1 VSVFVGGGVLLG
13 VGVFDGVGVDV
24 LVGVIVDVM
33 VGVKVGNLVGMIGFG
48 VVVVFCV
55 AV

>member
-1 VSVFVGGGVLLG
+1 
-13 VGVFDGVGVDV
+13 
-24 LVGVIVDVM
+24 VGVIVDVM